1 MSRALPF
8 TKASIRRAVKG
19 AESAGMQVRRITINA
34 DGSITIDRMDGV
46 HPAVDNQET
55 ALATSWDDV

>member
-1 MSRALPF
+1 M
-8 TKASIRRAVKG
+8 K
-19 AESAGMQVRRITINA
+19 VRRITINA

-46 HPAVDNQET
+46 HPAADNQET